1 MSMPTSTQGKKKP
14 SILLCLEKYYGD
26 DIMNI
31 TIKKGTASG
40 VVSIP
45 SSKSVAHRLLINAAL
60 TDGETIIN
68 GLSLNED
75 IGATIDCLKTLG
87 AKIDYS
93 HGRCTVHGTN
103 GRGESPRRLHCRE
116 SGSTLRFMIPLCLDS
131 VKTELYGSPRLIE
144 RPHSVYGEICEKN
157 GFLWQSDGEKIT
169 VCGGLKSGDYEVPGN
184 ISSQFVTGLMFALPT
199 LEGDSVIRLTTEPE
213 SLSYIDMTVA
223 SLAAFG
229 IVIEKRSER
238 EWFIK
243 GSQNRRSPGIIN
255 VEADESGAAFFGALN
270 YIGGDVKLDNLNN
283 NSCQG
288 DRVWRLFFPMLES
301 GRPEISIKDCPDLGP
316 ILMSLAACL
325 NGVTLRDTARL
336 KIKESDR
343 GGAMAEELEKF
354 GVKVTV
360 EENTITVDPS
370 GIHAPNEAL
379 DGHNDHRI
387 VMSLAIMLTQFGGKI
402 NGAQAVSKS
411 MPQFFTMLNSLG
423 IETEEG

>member
-1 MSMPTSTQGKKKP
+1 
-14 SILLCLEKYYGD
+14 
-26 DIMNI
+26 MNI
-31 TIKKGTASG
+31 IIKKGTASG

-169 VCGGLKSGDYEVPGN
+169 VCGGLKSGEYEVPGN
-184 ISSQFVTGLMFALPT
+184 ISSQFITGLMLALPT

-301 GRPEISIKDCPDLGP
+301 GRPEISIRDCPDLGP

-336 KIKESDR
+336 KITESDR

>member
-1 MSMPTSTQGKKKP
+1 MTQCKKKP
-14 SILLCLEKYYGD
+14 SILLYLEKYYGD

-103 GRGESPRRLHCRE
+103 GRGESLRRLHCRE

-144 RPHSVYGEICEKN
+144 RPHSVYSEICEKN
-157 GFLWQSDGEKIT
+157 DFLWHSDGEKIT
-169 VCGGLKSGDYEVPGN
+169 VCGGLKSGEYEVPGN
-184 ISSQFVTGLMFALPT
+184 ISSQFITGLMLALPT

-343 GGAMAEELEKF
+343 GGAMAEELEKL

-402 NGAQAVSKS
+402 NGAQTVSKS

>member
-1 MSMPTSTQGKKKP
+1 MTQCKKKP

-40 VVSIP
+40 VVLIP

-87 AKIDYS
+87 AKVDYS

-169 VCGGLKSGDYEVPGN
+169 VCGGLKSGEYEVPGN
-184 ISSQFVTGLMFALPT
+184 ISSQFITGLMLALPT

-213 SLSYIDMTVA
+213 SLSYINMTVA

-229 IVIEKRSER
+229 IVIEKRSKR
-238 EWFIK
+238 EWIIK
-243 GSQNRRSPGIIN
+243 GSQKRRSPGIIN

-270 YIGGDVKLDNLNN
+270 YIGGDVKLDNLNK

-301 GRPEISIKDCPDLGP
+301 GSPEISIKDCPDLGP

-343 GGAMAEELEKF
+343 GGAMAEELEKL
-354 GVKVTV
+354 GVRVTV

>member
-1 MSMPTSTQGKKKP
+1 
-14 SILLCLEKYYGD
+14 
-26 DIMNI
+26 MNI

-103 GRGESPRRLHCRE
+103 DRGESPRRLHCRE

-157 GFLWQSDGEKIT
+157 DFLWQSDGEKIT
-169 VCGGLKSGDYEVPGN
+169 VCGGLKSGEYEVPGN
-184 ISSQFVTGLMFALPT
+184 ISSQFITGLMLALPT

-255 VEADESGAAFFGALN
+255 VEADESGAAFFSALN

-343 GGAMAEELEKF
+343 GGAMAEELEKL

>member
-1 MSMPTSTQGKKKP
+1 MTQCKKKP

-103 GRGESPRRLHCRE
+103 DRGESPRRLHCRE

-157 GFLWQSDGEKIT
+157 DFLWQSDGEKIT
-169 VCGGLKSGDYEVPGN
+169 VCGGLKSGEYEVPGN
-184 ISSQFVTGLMFALPT
+184 ISSQFITGLMLALPT

-255 VEADESGAAFFGALN
+255 VEADESGAAFFSALN

-343 GGAMAEELEKF
+343 GGAMAEELEKL

>member
-1 MSMPTSTQGKKKP
+1 MTQCKKKP

-45 SSKSVAHRLLINAAL
+45 SSKSVAHRLIINAAL

-103 GRGESPRRLHCRE
+103 GRGESLRRLHCRE

-144 RPHSVYGEICEKN
+144 RPHSVYSEICEKN
-157 GFLWQSDGEKIT
+157 DFLWHSDGEKIT
-169 VCGGLKSGDYEVPGN
+169 VCGGLKSGEYEVPGN
-184 ISSQFVTGLMFALPT
+184 ISSQFITGLMLALPT

-343 GGAMAEELEKF
+343 GGAMAEELEKL

-402 NGAQAVSKS
+402 NGAQTVSKS

>member
-1 MSMPTSTQGKKKP
+1 
-14 SILLCLEKYYGD
+14 
-26 DIMNI
+26 
-31 TIKKGTASG
+31 
-40 VVSIP
+40 
-45 SSKSVAHRLLINAAL
+45 
-60 TDGETIIN
+60 
-68 GLSLNED
+68 
-75 IGATIDCLKTLG
+75 
-87 AKIDYS
+87 
-93 HGRCTVHGTN
+93 
-103 GRGESPRRLHCRE
+103 
-116 SGSTLRFMIPLCLDS
+116 MIPLCLDS

-169 VCGGLKSGDYEVPGN
+169 VCGGLKSGEYEVPGN
-184 ISSQFVTGLMFALPT
+184 ISSQFITGLMLALPT

-255 VEADESGAAFFGALN
+255 VEADESGAAFFSALN

-343 GGAMAEELEKF
+343 GGAMAEELEKL

>member
-1 MSMPTSTQGKKKP
+1 M
-14 SILLCLEKYYGD
+14 L
-26 DIMNI
+26 
-31 TIKKGTASG
+31 
-40 VVSIP
+40 
-45 SSKSVAHRLLINAAL
+45 
-60 TDGETIIN
+60 
-68 GLSLNED
+68 
-75 IGATIDCLKTLG
+75 
-87 AKIDYS
+87 
-93 HGRCTVHGTN
+93 
-103 GRGESPRRLHCRE
+103 
-116 SGSTLRFMIPLCLDS
+116 
-131 VKTELYGSPRLIE
+131 
-144 RPHSVYGEICEKN
+144 
-157 GFLWQSDGEKIT
+157 
-169 VCGGLKSGDYEVPGN
+169 
-184 ISSQFVTGLMFALPT
+184 ALPT

-255 VEADESGAAFFGALN
+255 VEADESGAAFFSALN

-343 GGAMAEELEKF
+343 GGAMAEELEKL

-402 NGAQAVSKS
+402 NGTQAVSKS

>member
-1 MSMPTSTQGKKKP
+1 MTQCKKKP

-93 HGRCTVHGTN
+93 HGRCTVHGAKD
-103 GRGESPRRLHCRE
+103 RGESPRRLHCRE

-144 RPHSVYGEICEKN
+144 RPHSVYSEICKKN

-169 VCGGLKSGDYEVPGN
+169 VCGGLKSGEYEVPGN
-184 ISSQFVTGLMFALPT
+184 ISSQFITGLMLALPT

-243 GSQNRRSPGIIN
+243 GSQSRRSPGIIN

-316 ILMSLAACL
+316 ILMALAACL
-325 NGVTLRDTARL
+325 NGVTLTDTARL

-343 GGAMAEELEKF
+343 GNAMACELEKL

-387 VMSLAIMLTQFGGKI
+387 VMSLAVLLTQFGGRI

>member
-1 MSMPTSTQGKKKP
+1 
-14 SILLCLEKYYGD
+14 
-26 DIMNI
+26 MNI

-40 VVSIP
+40 VISIP

-75 IGATIDCLKTLG
+75 IGATIDCLKKLG

-93 HGRCTVHGTN
+93 YGRCTVHGTN

-157 GFLWQSDGEKIT
+157 GFLWQPDGEKIT
-169 VCGGLKSGDYEVPGN
+169 VCGGLKSGEYEVPGN
-184 ISSQFVTGLMFALPT
+184 ISSQFITGLMLALPT

-243 GSQNRRSPGIIN
+243 GSQKRRSPGIIN

-270 YIGGDVKLDNLNN
+270 YIGGDVKLYNLNK

-343 GGAMAEELEKF
+343 GGAMAEELEKL
-354 GVKVTV
+354 GVKVAV

-370 GIHAPNEAL
+370 GIHVPNEAL

-402 NGAQAVSKS
+402 NGVQAVSKS

>member
-1 MSMPTSTQGKKKP
+1 
-14 SILLCLEKYYGD
+14 
-26 DIMNI
+26 MNI

-75 IGATIDCLKTLG
+75 IGATIDCLKKLG

-103 GRGESPRRLHCRE
+103 GRGEIPRRLHCRE

-144 RPHSVYGEICEKN
+144 RPNSVYGEICEKN

-169 VCGGLKSGDYEVPGN
+169 VCGGLKSGEYEVPGN
-184 ISSQFVTGLMFALPT
+184 ISSQFITGLMLALPT

-238 EWFIK
+238 EWLIK
-243 GSQNRRSPGIIN
+243 GSQKRRSPGIIN

-270 YIGGDVKLDNLNN
+270 YIGGDVKLDNLNK

-301 GRPEISIKDCPDLGP
+301 GSPEISIKDCPDLGP

-325 NGVTLRDTARL
+325 NGVTLRNTARL

-343 GGAMAEELEKF
+343 GGAMAEELEKL
-354 GVKVTV
+354 GVRVTV

>member
-1 MSMPTSTQGKKKP
+1 MTQGKKKP
-14 SILLCLEKYYGD
+14 PILLCCEKYYGD

-87 AKIDYS
+87 AKIEYS
-93 HGRCTVHGTN
+93 EGRCTVHGMN
-103 GRGESPRRLHCRE
+103 GRGETPRRLYCRE

-144 RPHSVYGEICEKN
+144 RPHSVYSEICEKN

-169 VCGGLKSGDYEVPGN
+169 VCGGLKSGRYEVPGN
-184 ISSQFVTGLMFALPT
+184 ISSQFITGLMLALPT
-199 LEGDSVIRLTTEPE
+199 LDGDSVIRLTTEPE

-229 IVIEKRSER
+229 IVIKKISER

-243 GSQNRRSPGIIN
+243 GSQIRRSPGVIN

-270 YIGGDVKLDNLNN
+270 FIGGNVKLDNLNE

-288 DRVWRLFFPMLES
+288 DRVWNSLFPMLKS
-301 GRPEISIKDCPDLGP
+301 GKPEISIKDCPDLGP
-316 ILMSLAACL
+316 ILMALAAYL
-325 NGVTLRDTARL
+325 NGVTLTDTARL

-343 GGAMAEELEKF
+343 GNAMACELEKL
-354 GVKVTV
+354 GVRVTV
-360 EENTITVDPS
+360 SENTITVDPS

-387 VMSLAIMLTQFGGKI
+387 VMSLAVLLTRFGGRI

>member
-1 MSMPTSTQGKKKP
+1 MTQCKKKP

-103 GRGESPRRLHCRE
+103 DRGESPRRLHCRE

-157 GFLWQSDGEKIT
+157 DFLWQSDGEKIT
-169 VCGGLKSGDYEVPGN
+169 VCGGLKSGEYEVPGN
-184 ISSQFVTGLMFALPT
+184 ISSQFITGLMLALPT

-255 VEADESGAAFFGALN
+255 VEADESGAAVFGALN

-343 GGAMAEELEKF
+343 GGAMAEELEKL

-411 MPQFFTMLNSLG
+411 MPQFFAMLNSLG

>member
-1 MSMPTSTQGKKKP
+1 MTQCKKKP

-40 VVSIP
+40 IVSIP

-103 GRGESPRRLHCRE
+103 DRGESPRRLHCRE

-157 GFLWQSDGEKIT
+157 DFLWQSDGEKIT
-169 VCGGLKSGDYEVPGN
+169 VCGELKSGEYEVPGN
-184 ISSQFVTGLMFALPT
+184 ISSQFITGLMLALPT

-343 GGAMAEELEKF
+343 GGAMAEELEKL

>member
-1 MSMPTSTQGKKKP
+1 
-14 SILLCLEKYYGD
+14 
-26 DIMNI
+26 MNI

-103 GRGESPRRLHCRE
+103 GRGESLRRLHCRE

-144 RPHSVYGEICEKN
+144 RPHSVYSEICKKN

-169 VCGGLKSGDYEVPGN
+169 VCGGLKSGEYEVPGN
-184 ISSQFVTGLMFALPT
+184 ISSQFITGLMLALPT

-301 GRPEISIKDCPDLGP
+301 GRPEISIRDCPDLGP

-343 GGAMAEELEKF
+343 GGAMTEELEKL

-370 GIHAPNEAL
+370 GIHVPNEAL

-387 VMSLAIMLTQFGGKI
+387 VMSLAIMLTQFGGRI

>member
-1 MSMPTSTQGKKKP
+1 MPTSTQCKKKP

-75 IGATIDCLKTLG
+75 IGATIECLKTLG

-93 HGRCTVHGTN
+93 HGRCTVHGTKD
-103 GRGESPRRLHCRE
+103 RGESLRRLHCRE

-157 GFLWQSDGEKIT
+157 GFLWQSNGEKIT
-169 VCGGLKSGDYEVPGN
+169 VCGGLKSGEYEVPGN
-184 ISSQFVTGLMFALPT
+184 ISSQFITGLMLALPT

-243 GSQNRRSPGIIN
+243 GSQSRRSPGIIN

-270 YIGGDVKLDNLNN
+270 YIGGNVKLDNLNN

-343 GGAMAEELEKF
+343 GGAMAEELEKL

-387 VMSLAIMLTQFGGKI
+387 VMSLAIMLTQFGGRI

>member
-1 MSMPTSTQGKKKP
+1 
-14 SILLCLEKYYGD
+14 
-26 DIMNI
+26 MNI

-103 GRGESPRRLHCRE
+103 GRGESLRRLHCRE

-169 VCGGLKSGDYEVPGN
+169 VCGGLKSGEYEVPGN
-184 ISSQFVTGLMFALPT
+184 ISSQFVTGLMLALPT

>member
-1 MSMPTSTQGKKKP
+1 MTQCKKKP

-103 GRGESPRRLHCRE
+103 GRRESRRRLHCRE

-169 VCGGLKSGDYEVPGN
+169 VCGGLKSGEYEVPGN
-184 ISSQFVTGLMFALPT
+184 ISSQFITGLMLALPT
-199 LEGDSVIRLTTEPE
+199 LEGDSVIRLTTETE

-343 GGAMAEELEKF
+343 GGAMAEELEKL

-387 VMSLAIMLTQFGGKI
+387 VMSLVIMLTQFGGRI

>member
-1 MSMPTSTQGKKKP
+1 
-14 SILLCLEKYYGD
+14 
-26 DIMNI
+26 MNI

-169 VCGGLKSGDYEVPGN
+169 VCGGLKSGEYEVPGN
-184 ISSQFVTGLMFALPT
+184 ISSQFVTGLMLALPT

-229 IVIEKRSER
+229 IVIEKRSEH

-243 GSQNRRSPGIIN
+243 GSQKRRSPGIIN

-325 NGVTLRDTARL
+325 NGVTLRNTARL

-343 GGAMAEELEKF
+343 GGAMAEELEKL

>member
-1 MSMPTSTQGKKKP
+1 
-14 SILLCLEKYYGD
+14 
-26 DIMNI
+26 MNI

-93 HGRCTVHGTN
+93 HGRCTVHGTKD
-103 GRGESPRRLHCRE
+103 RGESPRRLHCRE

-157 GFLWQSDGEKIT
+157 DFLWQSDGEKIT
-169 VCGGLKSGDYEVPGN
+169 VCGGLKSGEYEVPGN
-184 ISSQFVTGLMFALPT
+184 ISSQFITGLMLALPT

-243 GSQNRRSPGIIN
+243 GSQKRRSPGIIN

-283 NSCQG
+283 NLCQG

-343 GGAMAEELEKF
+343 GVAMAEELEKL
-354 GVKVTV
+354 GVRVTV

>member
-1 MSMPTSTQGKKKP
+1 
-14 SILLCLEKYYGD
+14 
-26 DIMNI
+26 MNI
-31 TIKKGTASG
+31 TIKKGTAAG

-60 TDGETIIN
+60 TEGKTAIN

-75 IGATIDCLKTLG
+75 IEATIDCLRTLG
-87 AKIDYS
+87 AKIEYS
-93 HGRCTVHGTN
+93 DDRCTVHGMN
-103 GRGESPRRLHCRE
+103 GRGESPRKLYCRE

-144 RPHSVYGEICEKN
+144 RPHSVYREICEKN

-169 VCGGLKSGDYEVPGN
+169 VCGGLKSGEYEVPGN
-184 ISSQFVTGLMFALPT
+184 ISSQFITGLMLALPT

-229 IVIEKRSER
+229 IVIEKRNER

-270 YIGGDVKLDNLNN
+270 YIGGDVNLDNLNEN
-283 NSCQG
+283 TCQG
-288 DRVWRLFFPMLES
+288 DRVWRSLFPMLKS

-316 ILMSLAACL
+316 ILMALAACL
-325 NGVTLRDTARL
+325 NGVTLTDTARL

-343 GGAMAEELEKF
+343 GSAMAQEFQKL
-354 GVKVTV
+354 GIDVTV
-360 EENTITVDPS
+360 NENSITVDPS
-370 GIHAPNEAL
+370 GIHAPSEAL

-387 VMSLAIMLTQFGGKI
+387 VMSLAIVLTVFGGKI

-423 IETEEG
+423 IEAEEG

>member
-1 MSMPTSTQGKKKP
+1 
-14 SILLCLEKYYGD
+14 
-26 DIMNI
+26 MNI

-103 GRGESPRRLHCRE
+103 DRGESPRRLHCRE

-157 GFLWQSDGEKIT
+157 DFLWQSDGEKIT
-169 VCGGLKSGDYEVPGN
+169 VCGGLKSGEYEVPGN
-184 ISSQFVTGLMFALPT
+184 ISSQFITGLMLALPT

-255 VEADESGAAFFGALN
+255 VEADESGAAVFGALN

-343 GGAMAEELEKF
+343 GGAMAEELEKL

-411 MPQFFTMLNSLG
+411 MPQFFAMLNSLG

>member
-1 MSMPTSTQGKKKP
+1 
-14 SILLCLEKYYGD
+14 
-26 DIMNI
+26 MNI

-103 GRGESPRRLHCRE
+103 GRGGSLRRLHCRE

-157 GFLWQSDGEKIT
+157 GLLWQSDGEKIT
-169 VCGGLKSGDYEVPGN
+169 VCGGLKSGEYEVPGN
-184 ISSQFVTGLMFALPT
+184 ISSQFITGLMLALPT

-213 SLSYIDMTVA
+213 SLSYINMTVA

-243 GSQNRRSPGIIN
+243 GSQKRRSPGIIN

-343 GGAMAEELEKF
+343 GGAMAEELEKL
-354 GVKVTV
+354 GVKVAV

-387 VMSLAIMLTQFGGKI
+387 VMSLAVLLTQFGGKI

>member
-1 MSMPTSTQGKKKP
+1 MTQCKKKP

-103 GRGESPRRLHCRE
+103 DRGESPRRLHCRE

-157 GFLWQSDGEKIT
+157 SFLWQSDGEKIT
-169 VCGGLKSGDYEVPGN
+169 VCGGLKSGEYEIPGN
-184 ISSQFVTGLMFALPT
+184 ISSQFITGLMLALPT

-343 GGAMAEELEKF
+343 GGAMAEELEKL

>member
-1 MSMPTSTQGKKKP
+1 
-14 SILLCLEKYYGD
+14 
-26 DIMNI
+26 MNI
-31 TIKKGTASG
+31 TIKKGTAAG
-40 VVSIP
+40 AVSIP

-60 TDGETIIN
+60 TEGKTAIN

-75 IGATIDCLKTLG
+75 IEATIDSLRTLG
-87 AKIDYS
+87 AKIEYS
-93 HGRCTVHGTN
+93 DGKCVVLGVN
-103 GRGESPRRLHCRE
+103 GKRKNPRKLYCRE

-144 RPHSVYGEICEKN
+144 RPHSVYSDICERN

-169 VCGGLKSGDYEVPGN
+169 VCGGLKAGKYEVPGN
-184 ISSQFVTGLMFALPT
+184 ISSQFITGLMLALPT
-199 LEGDSVIRLTTEPE
+199 LDDDSVIRLTTEPE
-213 SLSYIDMTVA
+213 SLSYIDMTIA

-229 IVIEKRSER
+229 IVIEKRNER

-243 GSQNRRSPGIIN
+243 GSQKRKSPGIIN

-270 YIGGDVKLDNLNN
+270 YIGGDVNLDNLNEN
-283 NSCQG
+283 TFQG
-288 DRVWRLFFPMLES
+288 DRVWRSLFPMLKS

-316 ILMSLAACL
+316 ILMALAACL
-325 NGVTLRDTARL
+325 NGVTLTDTARL

-343 GGAMAEELEKF
+343 GSAMAQELQKL
-354 GVKVTV
+354 GIDVTV
-360 EENTITVDPS
+360 NENSITVDPS
-370 GIHAPNEAL
+370 GIHAPSEAL

-387 VMSLAIMLTQFGGKI
+387 VMSLAIVLTVFGGKI

>member
-1 MSMPTSTQGKKKP
+1 MTQCKKKP

-93 HGRCTVHGTN
+93 HGRCTVHGTKD
-103 GRGESPRRLHCRE
+103 RGESLRRLHCRE

-144 RPHSVYGEICEKN
+144 RPHSVYSEICEKN
-157 GFLWQSDGEKIT
+157 DFLWHLDGEKIT
-169 VCGGLKSGDYEVPGN
+169 VCGGLKSGEYEVPGN
-184 ISSQFVTGLMFALPT
+184 ISSQFITGLMLALPT

-343 GGAMAEELEKF
+343 GGAMAEELEKL

>member
-1 MSMPTSTQGKKKP
+1 
-14 SILLCLEKYYGD
+14 
-26 DIMNI
+26 MNI

-103 GRGESPRRLHCRE
+103 GRGKIPRRLHCRE

-157 GFLWQSDGEKIT
+157 GFLWQPDGEKIT
-169 VCGGLKSGDYEVPGN
+169 VCGGLKSGEYEVPGN
-184 ISSQFVTGLMFALPT
+184 ISSQFITGLMLALPT

-229 IVIEKRSER
+229 IVIEKRSKR

-243 GSQNRRSPGIIN
+243 GSQKRRSPGIIN

-288 DRVWRLFFPMLES
+288 DRVWRLLFPMLES
-301 GRPEISIKDCPDLGP
+301 GRTEISIKDCPDLGP

-343 GGAMAEELEKF
+343 GGAMAEELEKL
-354 GVKVTV
+354 GVRVTV

-370 GIHAPNEAL
+370 GIHVPNEAL

>member
-1 MSMPTSTQGKKKP
+1 MTQCKKKP

-103 GRGESPRRLHCRE
+103 DRGESLRRLHCRE

-169 VCGGLKSGDYEVPGN
+169 VCGELKSGEYEVPGN
-184 ISSQFVTGLMFALPT
+184 ISSQFITGLMLALPT

-343 GGAMAEELEKF
+343 GGAMAEELEKL

>member
-1 MSMPTSTQGKKKP
+1 
-14 SILLCLEKYYGD
+14 
-26 DIMNI
+26 MNI

>member
-1 MSMPTSTQGKKKP
+1 MTQCKKKP

-93 HGRCTVHGTN
+93 HGRCTVHGTKD
-103 GRGESPRRLHCRE
+103 RGGSPRRLHCRE

-169 VCGGLKSGDYEVPGN
+169 VCGGLKSGEYEVPGN
-184 ISSQFVTGLMFALPT
+184 ISSQFITGLMLALPT

-343 GGAMAEELEKF
+343 GGAMAEELEKL
-354 GVKVTV
+354 GVKVAV

-387 VMSLAIMLTQFGGKI
+387 VMSLAIMLTQFGGRI

>member
-1 MSMPTSTQGKKKP
+1 
-14 SILLCLEKYYGD
+14 
-26 DIMNI
+26 MNI

-68 GLSLNED
+68 DLSLNED

-93 HGRCTVHGTN
+93 HGRCTVHGTKD
-103 GRGESPRRLHCRE
+103 RGDSPRRLHCRE

-157 GFLWQSDGEKIT
+157 DFLWQSDGEKIT
-169 VCGGLKSGDYEVPGN
+169 VCGGLKSGEYEVPGN
-184 ISSQFVTGLMFALPT
+184 ISSQFITGLMLALPT

-343 GGAMAEELEKF
+343 GGAMAEELEKL
-354 GVKVTV
+354 GVNVTV

-370 GIHAPNEAL
+370 GIHAPNETL

-387 VMSLAIMLTQFGGKI
+387 VMSLAVLLTQFGGRI

>member
-1 MSMPTSTQGKKKP
+1 
-14 SILLCLEKYYGD
+14 
-26 DIMNI
+26 MNI
-31 TIKKGTASG
+31 TIKKGTAAG
-40 VVSIP
+40 AVSIP

-60 TDGETIIN
+60 TEGKTAIN

-75 IGATIDCLKTLG
+75 IEATIDSLRTLG
-87 AKIDYS
+87 AKIEYS
-93 HGRCTVHGTN
+93 DGKCVVLGVN
-103 GRGESPRRLHCRE
+103 GKRKNPRKLYCRE

-144 RPHSVYGEICEKN
+144 RPHSVYSDICERN

-169 VCGGLKSGDYEVPGN
+169 VCGGLKAGKYEVPGN
-184 ISSQFVTGLMFALPT
+184 ISSQFITGLMLALPT
-199 LEGDSVIRLTTEPE
+199 LDDDSVIRLTTEPE
-213 SLSYIDMTVA
+213 SLSYIDMTIA

-229 IVIEKRSER
+229 IVIEKRNER

-243 GSQNRRSPGIIN
+243 GSQKRKSPGIIN

-270 YIGGDVKLDNLNN
+270 YIGGDVNLDNLNEN
-283 NSCQG
+283 TFQG
-288 DRVWRLFFPMLES
+288 DRVWRSLFPMLKS

-316 ILMSLAACL
+316 ILMALAACL
-325 NGVTLRDTARL
+325 NGVTLTDTARL

-343 GGAMAEELEKF
+343 GSAMAQEFQKL
-354 GVKVTV
+354 GIDVTV
-360 EENTITVDPS
+360 NENSITVDPS
-370 GIHAPNEAL
+370 GIHAPSEAL

-387 VMSLAIMLTQFGGKI
+387 VMSLAIVLTVFGGKI

>member
-1 MSMPTSTQGKKKP
+1 MPTSTQCKKKP

-93 HGRCTVHGTN
+93 HGRCTVHGTKD
-103 GRGESPRRLHCRE
+103 RGESPRRLHCRE

-169 VCGGLKSGDYEVPGN
+169 VCGGLKSGEYEVPGN
-184 ISSQFVTGLMFALPT
+184 ISSQFITGLMLALPT

-223 SLAAFG
+223 SLAAFE

-288 DRVWRLFFPMLES
+288 DRVWRLLFPMLES
-301 GRPEISIKDCPDLGP
+301 GRPEISIRDCPDLGP

-343 GGAMAEELEKF
+343 GGAMAEELEKL

>member
-1 MSMPTSTQGKKKP
+1 MTQCKKKP

-103 GRGESPRRLHCRE
+103 GRGESLRRLHCRE

-169 VCGGLKSGDYEVPGN
+169 VCGGLKSGEYEVPGN
-184 ISSQFVTGLMFALPT
+184 ISSQFITGLMLALPT

-213 SLSYIDMTVA
+213 SLSYIDMTVT

-343 GGAMAEELEKF
+343 GGAMAEELEKL
-354 GVKVTV
+354 GVKVAV

-411 MPQFFTMLNSLG
+411 MPKFFTMLNSLG